1 MLGTVRTI
9 LLAFHGFTLNGT
21 PMRTQMGQLADALG
35 AHVETPSFRLP
46 RVAFLVENSFV
57 RA

>member
-9 LLAFHGFTLNGT
+9 LLAFHGVTLNGT

-35 AHVETPSFRLP
+35 A
-46 RVAFLVENSFV
+46 
-57 RA
+57 